1 MTHASSNRIS
11 VVSFSAFAALV
22 VAACGGTQPPPEP
35 VPAAQEPE
43 GAPLTAPVEAPP
55 PEPTATAT
63 TPPPPPPPAPVV
75 SFSEGISTP
84 ESVLY
89 DAANDRYLV
98 SNINGK
104 PLDADNNGYITALS
118 PDGKVL
124 NPKFIAGGTKGVKL
138 DAPKGS
144 GIWQGTLYV
153 TDITKVRKFDLNTG
167 APRGE
172 IAFPGSTFLNDIS
185 VAPDGRIFVTDSGWK
200 AAASGFEG
208 TGTDAVYVITKG
220 KVTPLAK
227 SIELNQPNGCLFT
240 DKGLL
245 VDTGGGNELYRLDDQ
260 GKRQDVT
267 TIPDGMLD
275 GLQLA
280 GDKLL
285 VSSWKSSSIY
295 RGTLGGQFEAVV
307 WDVNAPADIGFDTKR
322 SRILVPRFLDNLVQ
336 VYEVK

>member
-1 MTHASSNRIS
+1 MVS
-11 VVSFSAFAALV
+11 VGALAALLV
-22 VAACGGTQPPPEP
+22 SACGGTQPPPEP
-35 VPAAQEPE
+35 VTVTQEPE
-43 GAPLTAPVEAPP
+43 GAPLSAPVEAPP

-63 TPPPPPPPAPVV
+63 TPPPPPPAPVV

-118 PDGKVL
+118 PEGKVL
-124 NPKFIAGGTKGVKL
+124 NPKFIAGGVKGVKL

-153 TDITKVRKFDLNTG
+153 TDITRVRKFDLKTG
-167 APRGE
+167 APKGE

-185 VAPDGRIFVTDSGWK
+185 VASDGRICVTDSGWK
-200 AAASGFEG
+200 AGASGFEG
-208 TGTDAVYVITKG
+208 TGTDTVYVINKG
-220 KVTPLAK
+220 KVTTLAK
-227 SIELNQPNGCLFT
+227 STELNQPNGCLFT

-245 VDTGGGNELYRLDDQ
+245 LNTGGGNEVYRLDDQ

-275 GLQLA
+275 GMQLA
-280 GDKLL
+280 GDQLL
-285 VSSWKSSSIY
+285 VSSWKSSTVY

>member
-1 MTHASSNRIS
+1 
-11 VVSFSAFAALV
+11 
-22 VAACGGTQPPPEP
+22 
-35 VPAAQEPE
+35 
-43 GAPLTAPVEAPP
+43 
-55 PEPTATAT
+55 AT

-118 PDGKVL
+118 PEGKVL
-124 NPKFIAGGTKGVKL
+124 NPKFIAGGEKGVKL

-153 TDITKVRKFDLNTG
+153 TDITRVRKFDLKTG
-167 APRGE
+167 APKGE
-172 IAFPGSTFLNDIS
+172 IAFPGSTFLNDIG
-185 VAPDGRIFVTDSGWK
+185 VASDGRICVTDSGWK
-200 AAASGFEG
+200 AGASGFEG
-208 TGTDAVYVITKG
+208 TGTDAVYVINKG
-220 KVTPLAK
+220 KVTTLAK
-227 SIELNQPNGCLFT
+227 STELNQPNGCLFT

-245 VDTGGGNELYRLDDQ
+245 VNAGGGNEIYRLDDQ

-275 GLQLA
+275 GMQLA
-280 GDKLL
+280 GDQLL

-295 RGTLGGQFEAVV
+295 RGTLGGHFQAVV
-307 WDVNAPADIGFDTKR
+307 WDVNGPADIGFDTKR
-322 SRILVPRFLDNLVQ
+322 SRILVPRFSDNLVQ
-336 VYEVK
+336 VYELK

>member
-1 MTHASSNRIS
+1 MIHASSHPIS
-11 VVSFSAFAALV
+11 VVSFGGLAALL

-35 VPAAQEPE
+35 VHAAQEPE
-43 GAPLTAPVEAPP
+43 GTALSAPVAAPP

-118 PDGKVL
+118 PEGKVL
-124 NPKFIAGGTKGVKL
+124 SPKFIAGGEKSVKL

-153 TDITKVRKFDLNTG
+153 TDITRVRKFDLKTG
-167 APRGE
+167 APKGE

-185 VAPDGRIFVTDSGWK
+185 VAPDGRICVTDSGWK
-200 AAASGFEG
+200 AGASGFEG
-208 TGTDAVYVITKG
+208 TGTDAVYVINKG
-220 KVTPLAK
+220 KVTTLAK
-227 SIELNQPNGCLFT
+227 STELNQPNGCLFT

-245 VDTGGGNELYRLDDQ
+245 VNTGGGNEIYRLDDQ

-267 TIPDGMLD
+267 TLPDGMLD
-275 GLQLA
+275 GMQLA
-280 GDKLL
+280 GDQLL

-295 RGTLGGQFEAVV
+295 RGTLGGHFQAVV
-307 WDVNAPADIGFDTKR
+307 WDVNAPADIGFDSKR